1 MKRLMLT
8 TLFIV
13 FSLGAATAQEC
24 DSVDFDIEKNE
35 VNITEE
41 EVFNQ
46 VEEMPT
52 FRGGSLVD
60 FCSWVGA
67 TLKYPVE
74 AMEQGIQ
81 GNVIIQFVVCADGKM
96 RDFKVL
102 RSPDELLSNAALEA
116 LQKANELA
124 DGWKP
129 GKQRGKSVN
138 VSFTIPIKF
147 ALQLPNRK

>member
-8 TLFIV
+8 TLFVV
-13 FSLGAATAQEC
+13 FSFGVAIAQEYT
-24 DSVDFDIEKNE
+24 SVDSTIEQKDMDIT
-35 VNITEE
+35 TEE
-41 EVFNQ
+41 FFNV

-52 FRGGSLVD
+52 FRGGPLED